1 MKPYLIDLNDPDDC
15 IEKFVDMDYSE
26 GFAKE
31 RMNLLLEI
39 LGHEETHEITRSV
52 FYKDNIAH
60 CHMAN
65 HGFETMFVGDGAFEV
80 TVRGRRCVATK
91 GDILHFGTYNAH
103 GMKWLKDTPW
113 VGFFHKMNITQ
124 PTRDKMLLGEKC
136 PELSDAELA
145 EVFSA
150 SYDLVDLLDPVPVDV
165 PKLEIYEIRPPEF
178 AFATFE
184 FDGLTM
190 RQKIGRW
197 ETDGMYE
204 IWEFNMEDGFRAGD
218 DRPDPNPCV
227 YYVTEG
233 NVRFKVF
240 NDEFTAPKDSIV
252 YIPHYGIH
260 SFRSEGKSV
269 MFSAMGG
276 AMFFDLIS
284 EWKAYEAKAPEKLKG
299 EAFVNALK
307 KKYNCYFTEWWRA

>member
-15 IEKFVDMDYSE
+15 IGKFVDMDHNA
-26 GFAKE
+26 GFVKE

-39 LGHEETHEITRSV
+39 LGHEETHEVTNSI

-65 HGFETMFVGDGAFEV
+65 HGFETMFVGDGEFEM
-80 TVRGRRCVATK
+80 TVRGRRCIATK
-91 GDILHFGTYNAH
+91 GDILHFGTHNAH

-113 VGFFHKMNITQ
+113 VGFFHKMNISQ
-124 PTRDKMLLGEKC
+124 PTRAKMLLSEKC

-150 SYDLVDLLDPVPVDV
+150 SYDLIDLLDPVPVDV
-165 PKLEIYEIRPPEF
+165 PKSEIYEIRPPEF

-190 RQKIGRW
+190 RQKVGRW

-204 IWEFNMEDGFRAGD
+204 IWEFNMEDDFRARD
-218 DRPDPNPCV
+218 DRHDPNPCV
-227 YYVTEG
+227 YYVTDG
-233 NVRFKVF
+233 SIRFKVF
-240 NDEFTAPKDSIV
+240 NDEFTATKDSIV
-252 YIPHYGIH
+252 YIPQYGMH
-260 SFRSEGKSV
+260 SFQSEGKSV

-284 EWKAYEAKAPEKLKG
+284 EWKAYEAKEPEKLKD
-299 EAFVNALK
+299 EAFVSALK
-307 KKYNCYFTEWWRA
+307 KKYSCCFAEWWV